1 MKNLKKLLKET
12 LENKICSV
20 QALDVEEDREKVL
33 KELLKTLETH
43 TQNKNEVIDAL
54 NRIDELACKSVQPDK
69 AEKLRDDYN
78 LVFNFIT

>member
-12 LENKICSV
+12 LENKVCSV
-20 QALDVEEDREKVL
+20 QALDVEEDRERVL
-33 KELLKTLETH
+33 KELLKALETH

-54 NRIDELACKSVQPDK
+54 NRIDELACESVQPD
-69 AEKLRDDYN
+69 ETEQLRDDYN